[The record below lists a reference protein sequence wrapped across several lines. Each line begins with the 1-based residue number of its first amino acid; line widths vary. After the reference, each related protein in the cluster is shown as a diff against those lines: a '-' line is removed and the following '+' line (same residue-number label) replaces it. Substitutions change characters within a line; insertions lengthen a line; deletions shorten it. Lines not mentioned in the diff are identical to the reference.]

1 MFPMV
6 DIIIHLKNILIILII
21 LIMAISPSAK
31 TVYNNEVKYKY
42 DNVSQLY

>member
-6 DIIIHLKNILIILII
+6 DIITHLEIILIILII
-21 LIMAISPSAK
+21 LIAAISPSVK
-31 TVYNNEVKYKY
+31 TVYNNEVKYNY